1 MPPAVADGQLYRLV
15 TSAFLQ
21 YGPSDPRRLV
31 QLCHAVVAHRVDQ
44 PVAGSPNP
52 LRSLKVEDFTQ
63 GHAVGTST
71 RSRSP
76 RPVSITTRSAVR
88 IFGHGVSGKSA
99 GLLVPKR

>member
-1 MPPAVADGQLYRLV
+1 VPPAVADGQLYRLV

-21 YGPSDPRRLV
+21 YGPSDPIRLV
-31 QLCHAVVAHRVDQ
+31 QLCHAVVAHRVDHL
-44 PVAGSPNP
+44 

-71 RSRSP
+71 RSQSP